1 MKPAPTA
8 PRTCTPAPHGEDCR
22 CDCGGLVARIV
33 EAGVE
38 LRCRRCKRTLLVPWS
53 AREAWIRPVA
63 HAGEGP
69 QVAEGPWR

>member
-1 MKPAPTA
+1 MEPAPNA
-8 PRTCTPAPHGEDCR
+8 PRACTPSARGADCR

-53 AREAWIRPVA
+53 A
-63 HAGEGP
+63 GEGWVRP
-69 QVAEGPWR
+69 APGRRASVPVERPCA